1 MFMGEDGGII
11 KNVFWMW
18 ETLKEAQIGVWV
30 EML

>member
-1 MFMGEDGGII
+1 MDEDGGII

-18 ETLKEAQIGVWV
+18 KTLIEAQIGVWV

>member
-1 MFMGEDGGII
+1 MGEDGGII

-18 ETLKEAQIGVWV
+18 ETFIEAQIGVWV